1 MCGNKENVLSIENK
15 GWVAAATVA
24 GMLAAGA
31 AAAQGGY
38 PTKPVRFINPVAAG
52 GNQDIVARAVAE
64 QMSRGFGQQI
74 LVESRPGASAIVG
87 TRFVKSAA
95 PDGYTLLTISNTF
108 ARVPA
113 IVAAA
118 GYDPIKDFVAV
129 SMTADIPMVLSVN
142 PALPV
147 KTVKELIALAR
158 QRPGELL
165 YASSGSGSTGHV
177 AAEMFSRQAGIK
189 LLHVPYKGNAP
200 AVVDLM
206 GGQVMVMFDQVST
219 SFQHIRSGKLRGVAV
234 TTRNRSPLLPDLPT
248 VQEGGLKGFEDST
261 FNGLMAPA
269 GTPRDVVER
278 IRQEVARAVA
288 VPEARNRFLE
298 FGIELKASAS
308 ADEFAAYVRKQVT
321 DFAKLAK
328 EAGIQAN

>member
-1 MCGNKENVLSIENK
+1 MVYCVKRTI
-15 GWVAAATVA
+15 VAATA
-24 GMLAAGA
+24 LA
-31 AAAQGGY
+31 AAAACGTATAQGSY
-38 PTKPVRFINPVAAG
+38 PGKPIRFINPVAAG

-64 QMSRGFGQQI
+64 QMVKGLGQQI

-87 TRFVKSAA
+87 TRYVKSAA
-95 PDGYTLLTISNTF
+95 PDGYTLLTVSNTF

-118 GYDPIKDFVAV
+118 GYDPLKDFVAV

-147 KTVKELIALAR
+147 RSVKELIGLAK

-177 AAEMFSRQAGIK
+177 AAEMFSRQAGIR

-206 GGQVMVMFDQVST
+206 GGQVMIMFDQIST
-219 SFQHIRSGKLRGVAV
+219 SFQHIRSGRLRGLGVS
-234 TTRNRSPLLPDLPT
+234 TLKRSPLLPALPT
-248 VQEGGLKGFEDST
+248 IDESGLKGFEDST

-269 GTPRDVVER
+269 GTPRDVIER
-278 IRQEVARAVA
+278 LRQEVVRAVA

-308 ADEFAAYVRKQVT
+308 TDEFAAYMRRQVT